1 MFASPPSEG
10 PYHVAMQRLG
20 ADAETLRRVVAQFV
34 RSYADGASEAAALV
48 HRRSWPELGR
58 FAHGL
63 KSVAG
68 LLGDE
73 TLTIA
78 AKSVET
84 ACRDDQTDA
93 IGRLV
98 SDLSLHLEAA
108 IATATAWLATM
119 STVERA
125 APAPIVDAALPSLR
139 VIAQD
144 LHQLLQR
151 RSMNARKVFA
161 EFKRAAAFSPY
172 RDRLAAM
179 ELALERL
186 DFAEAQRLMAD
197 LPTGVILG
205 AHDTGSSS

>member
-1 MFASPPSEG
+1 MFAPPSEG
-10 PYHVAMQRLG
+10 PYHVAIRRLG
-20 ADAETLRRVVAQFV
+20 DDAETLRRVVAQFV
-34 RSYADGASEAAALV
+34 RSYADGTSEAAGLA
-48 HRRSWPELGR
+48 HRRCWPELGR

-73 TLTIA
+73 ALMVA

-84 ACRDDQTDA
+84 ACRNNQADA

-98 SDLSLHLEAA
+98 SDLSLPLEAA
-108 IATATAWLATM
+108 IATAGAWLATI
-119 STVERA
+119 SRIE
-125 APAPIVDAALPSLR
+125 PATPMPITDPPLPDFQTTAR
-139 VIAQD
+139 D

-151 RSMNARKVFA
+151 RSMTARKVFA
-161 EFKRAAAFSPY
+161 EFKRTAGFGRY
-172 RDRLAAM
+172 QDRLAAM

-197 LPTGVILG
+197 LPIDGL
-205 AHDTGSSS
+205 AARDPGSSS